1 MDINPKRRKKKDNP
15 YSLIK
20 DEANNLYIVSF
31 TDSFG
36 IKQEVKVKREI
47 WELFN
52 ANELR
57 DLSELNEYDNHI
69 EHSNIFDNK
78 LNERLLNKPIELE
91 DEEIKKSTFEEVR
104 KAIDLL
110 NPIQKRRIIKYYFEN
125 KNEYE
130 IAGEENTNQSSVH
143 RSLTRGIEKLKIILK
158 NL

>member
-15 YSLIK
+15 YSLSK
-20 DEANNLYIVSF
+20 DEANNLYIVNF
-31 TDSFG
+31 VDPFG
-36 IKQEVKVKREI
+36 IKQEVKVKKEI

-52 ANELR
+52 ENELH

-69 EHSNIFDNK
+69 EHSNIFDDK
-78 LNERLLNKPIELE
+78 LNGRLLHKPLELE
-91 DEEIKKSTFEEVR
+91 DEVIKKASFDEVR

-130 IAGEENTNQSSVH
+130 IAEEENTTQQAVH
-143 RSLTRGIEKLKIILK
+143 TILK
-158 NL
+158 RALENLRHYLEKN

>member
-15 YSLIK
+15 YSLSK
-20 DEANNLYIVSF
+20 DEANNLYIVNF
-31 TDSFG
+31 VDPFG
-36 IKQEVKVKREI
+36 IEQEVKVKREI

-52 ANELR
+52 ENELH

-69 EHSNIFDNK
+69 EHSNIFDDK
-78 LNERLLNKPIELE
+78 LNGRLLHKPLELE
-91 DEEIKKSTFEEVR
+91 DEVIKKTSFDEVR

-130 IAGEENTNQSSVH
+130 IAEEENTNQSSVH
-143 RSLTRGIEKLKIILK
+143 RSLSRGIEKLKIILK